1 MLVNRSRSTLALIT
15 LAVVPLALGAGPDIL
30 QRAAASPYGP
40 RAGLALRE
48 GAALAPP
55 RVLRLESESAGV
67 SQVVGEED
75 GAERRR
81 DTNTDVTYVLRA
93 EVLFAKDSAR
103 LSGPARSRVAAI
115 AREIG
120 RRRAVRVIVSGF
132 TDDLGS
138 SVHGDDLSTRRAQAV
153 RSALAD
159 GLPSSVGFET
169 RGFGEWYPV
178 ASNRTEAGRRENRR
192 VQISFPQEGS

>member
-40 RAGLALRE
+40 RAGLASRE

-159 GLPSSVGFET
+159 GLPPSVSFET
-169 RGFGEWYPV
+169 RGFGERYPV

-192 VQISFPQEGS
+192 VEISFPQEGS

>member
-1 MLVNRSRSTLALIT
+1 MC
-15 LAVVPLALGAGPDIL
+15 PWALGTGPDIL

-93 EVLFAKDSAR
+93 EILFAKDSAR

-120 RRRAVRVIVSGF
+120 RRRAVPVIVSGF

-159 GLPSSVGFET
+159 GLPPSVSFET
-169 RGFGEWYPV
+169 RGFGERYPV

-192 VQISFPQEGS
+192 VEISFPQEGS